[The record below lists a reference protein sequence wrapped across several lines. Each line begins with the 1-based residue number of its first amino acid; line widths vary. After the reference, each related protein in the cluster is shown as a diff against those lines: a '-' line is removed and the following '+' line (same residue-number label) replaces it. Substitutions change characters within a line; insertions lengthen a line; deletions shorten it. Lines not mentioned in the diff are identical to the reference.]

1 MRRLLP
7 LFLALLLL
15 TGCAA
20 PTEQQDAPQ
29 DDSPTTE
36 PQTSPDV
43 STEPSLPSQ
52 SDPQPQPDTAP
63 ITITA
68 ESLRTEYEAQDFTVR
83 EIVPYEGDFLVY
95 YGNDPSGG
103 IFQWVYTDTG
113 LRAPLLYCDQKVLN
127 YEIQSTG
134 SIRVLA
140 GGPNLYNGSL
150 SFPRQ
155 RYAIAQLPVSS
166 EGAYTTDFYSSGFV
180 SEETYWAPLSES
192 HTFGWDHGEVA
203 LVDVRIGVN
212 GVEAVFGPTVDNL
225 TGFFAAA
232 SSIPVTTPVYDEAS
246 HTLTLRFHSTVLA
259 SSQRTEF
266 ADETDRKHYEDYASN
281 CHLPT
286 SFPAGTVPGS
296 NDFIRSAEV
305 CTDGSDT
312 LLVLAL
318 TELAA
323 QYTVDGGQ
331 LLRNESRPY
340 LRLSLRNAPGD

>member
-1 MRRLLP
+1 MKRLLP

-20 PTEQQDAPQ
+20 PAEQQADPQ
-29 DDSPTTE
+29 GGPSAAE

-43 STEPSLPSQ
+43 SIEPPLPSQ
-52 SDPQPQPDTAP
+52 PDPQPQPDTAP
-63 ITITA
+63 ITKA
-68 ESLRTEYEAQDFTVR
+68 SLRAEYEAQGLTVR

-95 YGNDPSGG
+95 CGNDPSGG
-103 IFQWVYTDTG
+103 IFQWVYADTG

-127 YEIQSTG
+127 YEIQSIG

-166 EGAYTTDFYSSGFV
+166 EGTYMTDFYSSGFV
-180 SEETYWAPLSES
+180 SAETYWAPLSDS
-192 HTFGWDHGEVA
+192 HTFGWDHGKVA
-203 LVDVRIGVN
+203 LVDVRIGAN
-212 GVEAVFGPTVDNL
+212 CVEAVFGPTVDNL

-232 SSIPVTTPVYDEAS
+232 SSRPVTTPVYDEAA
-246 HTLTLRFHSTVLA
+246 HTLTLRFRSTVLA
-259 SSQRTEF
+259 SGQRTEF
-266 ADETDRKHYEDYASN
+266 ADETARKHYEDYASH
-281 CHLPT
+281 CQLPT
-286 SFPAGTVPGS
+286 SFPAGTIKGS

-305 CTDGSDT
+305 RTDGEDT
-312 LLVLAL
+312 LLILTL

-340 LRLSLRNAPGD
+340 LRLSLRDERDY